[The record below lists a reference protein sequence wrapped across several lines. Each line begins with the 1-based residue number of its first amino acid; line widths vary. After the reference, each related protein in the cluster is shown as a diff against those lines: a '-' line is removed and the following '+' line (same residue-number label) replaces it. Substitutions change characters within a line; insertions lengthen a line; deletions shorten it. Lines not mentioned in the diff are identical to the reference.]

1 MADPHRSDGG
11 TLLRERV
18 DPDLAAA
25 ERAFFAYGRSAPPP
39 PPRRRPRGLR
49 AFVRTYGWRAYA
61 LPVLV
66 AVTVFALMSMN
77 EPSPPSRPAAQPSA
91 SIVPSPTAIPTAPST
106 AALKSDTPG
115 PSAQREVLASDALP
129 AGGPYT
135 MHGRGTFS
143 VIPGTGP
150 VVGHGTVH
158 RYTIDIEDGV
168 TGIDPASFAGTVQ
181 AALNDAR
188 SWTGHGSGVA
198 LQRID
203 DDAAADFHV
212 TLTSSY
218 TVRALCGYELKI
230 ETSCYAPTHDQRVVL
245 NVARWVRGDVAYLGD
260 LATYRQYM
268 VNHETGHAL
277 GHSHTHGCLKDGLAP
292 TMMQQTISLKASNGQ
307 TCGANPWPYPPGAS
321 DAPGAEQ
328 PGT

>member
-18 DPDLAAA
+18 DPDLVAA
-25 ERAFFAYGRSAPPP
+25 EQGFFAYGRGAPP

-66 AVTVFALMSMN
+66 VVTVFALMTMN
-77 EPSPPSRPAAQPSA
+77 EPSPASRPAAAPSA
-91 SIVPSPTAIPTAPST
+91 SIVPTPSAIPTAPST
-106 AALKSDTPG
+106 AALKPDTPG
-115 PSAQREVLASDALP
+115 PSTQREVLASDALP

-135 MHGRGTFS
+135 QQGKGTFS

-150 VVGHGTVH
+150 VVGRGTVR

-168 TGIDPASFAGTVQ
+168 TGIDPAAFAGAVQ
-181 AALNDAR
+181 GALNDAR
-188 SWTGHGSGVA
+188 SWTGHASGVA

-203 DDAAADFHV
+203 DDASADFHI

-230 ETSCYAPTHDQRVVL
+230 ETSCYAPMHDRRVVL

-260 LATYRQYM
+260 VATYRDYM

-277 GHSHTHGCLKDGLAP
+277 GHSHAHSCLKNGLAP
-292 TMMQQTISLKASNGQ
+292 TMMQQTITLKASNGK
-307 TCGANPWPYPPGAS
+307 TCQANPWPYPPGAV
-321 DAPGAEQ
+321 DAPGVEQ
-328 PGT
+328 SGT